1 MINDPIKRHRVV
13 EWIKTR
19 PICLQET
26 HIRAEDTH
34 RLKVKEWKTVHHA
47 NGNEKLARVAILI
60 SDKIEFKTKSI
71 TKAKEGNYI
80 MIKGSIQEGD
90 IMFINIYAPII
101 GASNYIKQILSDI

>member
-1 MINDPIKRHRVV
+1 MNGKGIPFK
-13 EWIKTR
+13 WK
-19 PICLQET
+19 Q
-26 HIRAEDTH
+26 
-34 RLKVKEWKTVHHA
+34 KV
-47 NGNEKLARVAILI
+47 GVAILI